1 MKRWLLHI
9 WMMGVL
15 GMLAASCSQVIE
27 DPVGDSECNQGTGKV
42 QIMFTIAMD
51 KESLQ
56 SRTTWGNT
64 YTSDNGSG
72 IDNIIESLQVL
83 LFKNDDNGT
92 FISEVEK
99 KILRQLSEGVYE
111 FVGELS
117 INSDAIDANNK
128 LDCKVM
134 VLANGE
140 VNPNNVE
147 NLASSTATGA
157 LITEAFTF
165 NANPNRI
172 PMWGI
177 ASYVYISDT
186 DDTRLNM
193 VEGIRNNIGTIHML
207 RAMAKVEVIMA
218 NNDYEIDD
226 IALKNYNNSG
236 WTLPN
241 NWKTTGN
248 TQALNRTD
256 CFRPSRNYQEGPI
269 SFIDNVKDVTI
280 EGNTY
285 KCYTIYTTEYQN
297 IATNSQTSVTP
308 SYINVT
314 INGTI
319 YPIYFK
325 NYTNGVT
332 SETAEAYN
340 IIRNHIYRYTIMDVN
355 DGLKLTLSV
364 KDWTDVY
371 STLNYQD
378 DLSYIRG
385 SWENNNTKKD
395 NVITLKN
402 SAAADATDVT
412 AVYSFQINTPQTI
425 EWMAVLEDTEG
436 KFQFDMSQTS
446 GKGTVEGTNAIQRTV
461 KGELL
466 ITGSKLKLGVKAI
479 NPSESGQYEATLR
492 VYVTYGGKTIEL
504 DLTDDGDESTLNHFT
519 ILHSKL

>member
-117 INSDAIDANNK
+117 INSDAIDANKK

-218 NNDYEIDD
+218 NNDYEIDN

-256 CFRPSRNYQEGPI
+256 CFRPSRNYQEGSI

-297 IATNSQTSVTP
+297 IAPNSQTSVTP

-340 IIRNHIYRYTIMDVN
+340 IIRNHIYRYTITDVN
-355 DGLKLTLSV
+355 DEL
-364 KDWTDVY
+364 DF
-371 STLNYQD
+371 TLNVAPWTLVEKTIDYESETISGTKD
-378 DLSYIRG
+378 DEGLGWSSCTTGTDPTEIYMLSTG
-385 SWENNNTKKD
+385 
-395 NVITLKN
+395 
-402 SAAADATDVT
+402 ADAVFKFRIDTPHYCEYYVELSGEGFELTHTKELCVDDNGQTNGATEVT
-412 AVYSFQINTPQTI
+412 VTI
-425 EWMAVLEDTEG
+425 KATADGEYEGILRIFVKEDGRYKEVPGIPRYTII
-436 KFQFDMSQTS
+436 K
-446 GKGTVEGTNAIQRTV
+446 N
-461 KGELL
+461 
-466 ITGSKLKLGVKAI
+466 
-479 NPSESGQYEATLR
+479 YE
-492 VYVTYGGKTIEL
+492 
-504 DLTDDGDESTLNHFT
+504 
-519 ILHSKL
+519 

>member
-83 LFKNDDNGT
+83 LFKNDANGT

-128 LDCKVM
+128 LNCKVM

-285 KCYTIYTTEYQN
+285 KCYTIYATEYQN

-340 IIRNHIYRYTIMDVN
+340 IIRNHIYRYTITDVN
-355 DGLKLTLSV
+355 DEL
-364 KDWTDVY
+364 DF
-371 STLNYQD
+371 TLNVAPWTLVEKTIDYESETISGTKD
-378 DLSYIRG
+378 DEGLGWSSCTTGTDPTEIYMLSTG
-385 SWENNNTKKD
+385 
-395 NVITLKN
+395 
-402 SAAADATDVT
+402 ADAVFKFRIDTPHYCEYYVELSGEGFELTHTKELCVDDNGQTNGATEVIVT
-412 AVYSFQINTPQTI
+412 IKATADGEYEGILRIFVKEDGRYKEVPGIPRYTI
-425 EWMAVLEDTEG
+425 I
-436 KFQFDMSQTS
+436 K
-446 GKGTVEGTNAIQRTV
+446 N
-461 KGELL
+461 
-466 ITGSKLKLGVKAI
+466 
-479 NPSESGQYEATLR
+479 YE
-492 VYVTYGGKTIEL
+492 
-504 DLTDDGDESTLNHFT
+504 
-519 ILHSKL
+519 

>member
-117 INSDAIDANNK
+117 INSDAIDANKK

-218 NNDYEIDD
+218 NNDYEIDN

-297 IATNSQTSVTP
+297 IAPNSQTSVTP

-340 IIRNHIYRYTIMDVN
+340 IIRNHIYRYTITDVN
-355 DGLKLTLSV
+355 DEL
-364 KDWTDVY
+364 DF
-371 STLNYQD
+371 TLNVAPWTLVEKTIDYESETISGTKD
-378 DLSYIRG
+378 DEGLGWSSCTTGTDPTEIYMLSTG
-385 SWENNNTKKD
+385 
-395 NVITLKN
+395 
-402 SAAADATDVT
+402 ADAVFKFRIDTPHYCEYYVELSGEGFELTHTKELCVDDNGQTNGATEVT
-412 AVYSFQINTPQTI
+412 VTI
-425 EWMAVLEDTEG
+425 KATADGEYEGILRIFVKEDGRYKEVPGIPRYTII
-436 KFQFDMSQTS
+436 K
-446 GKGTVEGTNAIQRTV
+446 N
-461 KGELL
+461 
-466 ITGSKLKLGVKAI
+466 
-479 NPSESGQYEATLR
+479 YE
-492 VYVTYGGKTIEL
+492 
-504 DLTDDGDESTLNHFT
+504 
-519 ILHSKL
+519 